1 VGLGVKPSPVFLKPG
16 DVMTLGIEG
25 LGEQRQKVVAYSA

>member
-1 VGLGVKPSPVFLKPG
+1 VFLKPG

-25 LGEQRQKVVAYSA
+25 LGEQKQKVVAWPG